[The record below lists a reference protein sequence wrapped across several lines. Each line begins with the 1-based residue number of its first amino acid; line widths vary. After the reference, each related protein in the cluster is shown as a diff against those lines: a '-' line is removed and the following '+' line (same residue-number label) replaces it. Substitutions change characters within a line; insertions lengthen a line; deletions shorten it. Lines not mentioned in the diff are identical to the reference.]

1 MVRVCNVVDVVRAEL
16 KTSWINLQSW
26 LYSMFSKYIQQCWH
40 GFHPLTGPVSVGT
53 GISLLRYQEPSSSTL
68 RFAICRMS
76 STLSSLGLVF
86 SSRLPHVPGQSS
98 RIIRKE
104 GILFISNCFQFPLEV
119 DSKMIAS
126 QSTSNPAVGPVL
138 TGVFHF
144 HLPLSSFQL
153 VRSSNQSPSTP
164 QIGAKLN

>member
-1 MVRVCNVVDVVRAEL
+1 MDNSSKLAVFDVFQIHPTILAWISSMNWSGLCWDWDIVAALPRA
-16 KTSWINLQSW
+16 
-26 LYSMFSKYIQQCWH
+26 
-40 GFHPLTGPVSVGT
+40 P
-53 GISLLRYQEPSSSTL
+53 SSTL

-76 STLSSLGLVF
+76 STLSSRGLVF

-144 HLPLSSFQL
+144 HLSSSFVHQINPL
-153 VRSSNQSPSTP
+153 RRPKSEQSSTEVNPKSRWPNNKQV
-164 QIGAKLN
+164 